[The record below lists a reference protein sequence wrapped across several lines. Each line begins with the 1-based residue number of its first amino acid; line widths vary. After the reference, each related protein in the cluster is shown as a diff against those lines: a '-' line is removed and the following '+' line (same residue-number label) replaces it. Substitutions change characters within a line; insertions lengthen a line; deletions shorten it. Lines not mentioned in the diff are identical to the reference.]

1 MHGIPRLLV
10 LLGLWA
16 GMSGSGCSGRQ
27 KTAAGGDPDIAELT
41 YQGQVLHCVGA
52 ALPSSFV
59 AERGADID
67 RARPLFEATRGEVL
81 TVLGLFLGTGRW
93 AGVPV
98 RRAGLSGRPGS
109 EAECRAL
116 GEISVGRAPG
126 RWPTEG
132 PMAVAGVIS
141 YAYLPIPP
149 QPAGGEPAILVRLAA
164 ARVSA
169 AGLIEAA
176 GLVEASAPYADV
188 RLGYHE
194 RPPQDVARD
203 LTEKAADALP
213 RALR

>member
-1 MHGIPRLLV
+1 LLV
-10 LLGLWA
+10 LLGLWV
-16 GMSGSGCSGRQ
+16 GISGAGCSGRQ
-27 KTAAGGDPDIAELT
+27 KTAAGGAPEPSGLT
-41 YQGQVLHCVGA
+41 YQAQVLHCVGA
-52 ALPSSFV
+52 ALPSSFL

-98 RRAGLSGRPGS
+98 RQGGLSGRPGS
-109 EAECRAL
+109 EEECRAL
-116 GEISVGRAPG
+116 GEISVGRTPG

-132 PMAVAGVIS
+132 PLAVAGVIS

-149 QPAGGEPAILVRLAA
+149 QPGGGTPAILARLAA
-164 ARVSA
+164 ARVSS
-169 AGLIEAA
+169 AGRIEAA
-176 GLVEASAPYADV
+176 GQVEASAPYADV

-194 RPPQDVARD
+194 RPPQDVARE
-203 LTEKAADALP
+203 LTEKAADALQ